1 MSVLQCDGRA
11 SETRQADS
19 SRGSGRAPA
28 APSSGERA
36 GWLAF
41 LVLTIT
47 FGGTI
52 LFGRIVTARGV
63 TLVDLIAV
71 ALFALLFGHLAC
83 TFLLAMA
90 GFVRARRG
98 RVNDRRHAI
107 PSTRPDARSRTA
119 VVIVVRHE
127 EIPRVEAGVRVTFET
142 LAESGPLDPYTL
154 FVLSDSTD
162 PDIAQA
168 EEHAV
173 RALIRQLGA
182 MGRIVYRR
190 RATNEGRKSGNL
202 ADFCARWGAQ
212 FDYMVVLDADSL
224 LDGRTIRELVR
235 RMDAAPRIGILQV
248 PARPVNRESLFG
260 RIQQFAAEVY
270 GPLVI
275 GGLDFWLG
283 KAAPYRGHNAIV
295 RLVPFMR
302 HCRLP
307 RLPGRAPWGGE
318 ILSHDFVEGALMRRA
333 GWEVRLATDLGGSYE
348 EVPANVIAHAARDR
362 RWCQG
367 NLQHL
372 RLVGLPGLTMASRL
386 TFVVGALAYL
396 CAPAWALLVLI
407 LSRRV
412 GPPSGTALEFEP
424 IRSDWLLQVLLVAT
438 VLSFLFVPKIL
449 ALVSLAGRPGR
460 IRSLGGIRA
469 VVVSVI
475 GESVFT
481 VLFTPIQLIFHTQFV
496 LGILLGRSVE
506 WTAQTRRDA
515 KTSLTDAIRVHGSHT
530 ALAVLVGV
538 IAYAADPILC
548 LWLGPAIA
556 GLGLSIPISML
567 SSHRRWGQRARR
579 LGFFQISEEI
589 APPRLLRALTAR
601 GAARAMMGEP
611 PDAFDLS
618 EGRLTA

>member
-1 MSVLQCDGRA
+1 
-11 SETRQADS
+11 
-19 SRGSGRAPA
+19 
-28 APSSGERA
+28 
-36 GWLAF
+36 
-41 LVLTIT
+41 
-47 FGGTI
+47 
-52 LFGRIVTARGV
+52 
-63 TLVDLIAV
+63 
-71 ALFALLFGHLAC
+71 
-83 TFLLAMA
+83 
-90 GFVRARRG
+90 
-98 RVNDRRHAI
+98 
-107 PSTRPDARSRTA
+107 
-119 VVIVVRHE
+119 
-127 EIPRVEAGVRVTFET
+127 
-142 LAESGPLDPYTL
+142 
-154 FVLSDSTD
+154 
-162 PDIAQA
+162 
-168 EEHAV
+168 
-173 RALIRQLGA
+173 
-182 MGRIVYRR
+182 
-190 RATNEGRKSGNL
+190 
-202 ADFCARWGAQ
+202 
-212 FDYMVVLDADSL
+212 
-224 LDGRTIRELVR
+224 
-235 RMDAAPRIGILQV
+235 
-248 PARPVNRESLFG
+248 
-260 RIQQFAAEVY
+260 
-270 GPLVI
+270 
-275 GGLDFWLG
+275 
-283 KAAPYRGHNAIV
+283 
-295 RLVPFMR
+295 
-302 HCRLP
+302 
-307 RLPGRAPWGGE
+307 
-318 ILSHDFVEGALMRRA
+318 
-333 GWEVRLATDLGGSYE
+333 LATDLGGSYE

-407 LSRRV
+407 LSLRV

-438 VLSFLFVPKIL
+438 VLAFLFVPKIL